1 MGGRRLALASLVV
14 STLIGAAAAGAE
26 DKPGFFESLIDRAKK
41 EMSPDQPKPSEP
53 KPSEP
58 KEIKKVSKQASVVFD
73 KKCEAIVQPYTLT
86 DNLTALGSF
95 TVKEGF
101 GSLTDRAF
109 SGRGGGRADAIGE
122 STKLAANQLNWLP
135 MAVEV
140 EYGERVHADVLDDVL
155 PPGGTLG
162 KKHYPTA
169 RGMLQEVLA
178 KIWQK
183 HDYDFK
189 LFILKNFTR
198 NAVARPGGFLYLDQ
212 GLVDTQAVRGKAY
225 FALAHEIAHVLQRH
239 ETKELQ
245 SMVVDSVPSKGE
257 LVKMVSGAT
266 KDPRAVLARVKAKK
280 NLFTRHHIDQE
291 LQADS
296 CAAKLLGRVF
306 GDTQRLAESLNAFLR
321 DLPPSESGKPRPAA
335 QSQGQAFVQTTTDIV
350 DSPVRRHPTSEER
363 VRNLRTIYQ
372 ELVREKASSR

>member
-1 MGGRRLALASLVV
+1 MGRRRLALVSLVV
-14 STLIGAAAAGAE
+14 STLIGAAVAVGAE

-41 EMSPDQPKPSEP
+41 EMSPESETKPSQ
-53 KPSEP
+53 P

-73 KKCEAIVQPYTLT
+73 KKCEDIVQPYTLT

-101 GSLTDRAF
+101 GSLTGGKADR
-109 SGRGGGRADAIGE
+109 IGE

-169 RGMLQEVLA
+169 KGMLQEVLA
-178 KIWQK
+178 KVWQK

-189 LFILKNFTR
+189 LFILKNSTR

-257 LVKMVSGAT
+257 LVKMVSGAS
-266 KDPRAVLARVKAKK
+266 KDPRVVLARVKAKK

-306 GDTQRLAESLNAFLR
+306 GDTRRLAESLNAFLR
-321 DLPPSESGKPRPAA
+321 DLPPSDSGKSRPAA

-372 ELVREKASSR
+372 EVVREKASGR